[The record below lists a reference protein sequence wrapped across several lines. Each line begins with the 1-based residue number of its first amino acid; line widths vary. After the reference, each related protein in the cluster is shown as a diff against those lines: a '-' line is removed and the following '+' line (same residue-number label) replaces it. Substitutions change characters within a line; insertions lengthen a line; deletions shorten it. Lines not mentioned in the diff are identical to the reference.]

1 MGQKCGL
8 KTMLCVQSLR
18 YYLQTLAHR
27 PFGHLTIP
35 PIQPLLMCVWYDP
48 AGDRTPTSML
58 DEITIYFLFTGM
70 QCDAM
75 FKTGNFELSRSTKIL
90 EGW

>member
-35 PIQPLLMCVWYDP
+35 PIQPLLMGAEEALSLNFSV
-48 AGDRTPTSML
+48 
-58 DEITIYFLFTGM
+58 FGM
-70 QCDAM
+70 TWPGIEPQP
-75 FKTGNFELSRSTKIL
+75 L
-90 EGW
+90 EQTF